1 MKAPLLS
8 ALLSIGAAVTAV
20 GLLAPAATL
29 AADEKPGRYTMSPT
43 EGGFLKLDT
52 ETGAVSFCARKDGA
66 FACEATPDGQA
77 ALKAD
82 NDKLRAENK
91 ILKDELRSME
101 ETFGLSKPGEGKPG
115 EGPKV
120 GEASPGERP
129 GGNGSM
135 KLPSEKDVDQA
146 FDYVEKMMKK
156 LRERL
161 KRLEESEKPGQRL

>member
-1 MKAPLLS
+1 MKATYFAV
-8 ALLSIGAAVTAV
+8 ALGAAIAAAAPLAQTAR
-20 GLLAPAATL
+20 

-43 EGGFLKLDT
+43 EGGFLRLDT
-52 ETGAVSFCARKDGA
+52 ETGAVSFCGKKDGA

-77 ALKAD
+77 PLRAE

-91 ILKDELRSME
+91 LLKDELRSME
-101 ETFGLSKPGEGKPG
+101 ETFGIAKPGDSKPG

-120 GEASPGERP
+120 GEARPGERPGERP
-129 GGNGSM
+129 GGTM

-161 KRLEESEKPGQRL
+161 KRLEEQEKPGQQL